1 MWADT
6 FDYFVPERWA
16 FGKPPIDHYPGTYA
30 CEDLYPGWSATCC
43 TGRRGRTPS
52 ANLTF
57 DARWNVDNLDEFAL
71 AVRQRTP
78 VPLFV
83 NQWSVV
89 HGVRA
94 AQGRY
99 QFMED
104 VAATLQKFDL
114 GWSWWVWAGGGG
126 ATWAHGSSEFL
137 YRFLNGTEMLDRGAL
152 EAVRNHMSDSDRYG

>member
-1 MWADT
+1 MFRKFGDT
-6 FDYFVPERWA
+6 ELTTRVPLVIAVPW
-16 FGKPPIDHYPGTYA
+16 
-30 CEDLYPGWSATCC
+30 LQATH
-43 TGRRGRTPS
+43 G
-52 ANLTF
+52 
-57 DARWNVDNLDEFAL
+57 
-71 AVRQRTP
+71 QRTP

-137 YRFLNGTEMLDRGAL
+137 YRFLNGTKMLDRGAL